1 MKSKRRLRPGVPDRD
16 RRGGASIGM
25 MRLDGLTPGYRNAL
39 WIVIVITGVMF
50 LVEIAAGHIYGSHV
64 LQADAL
70 DFLDD
75 ALTYALSLAV
85 IGASMRVRAAAACL
99 KAILLCLI
107 CVWVLGSSIYHLF
120 ISGLPR
126 AEIMGAVGLL
136 AVLANTACL
145 ALLGPH
151 THRDANIR
159 ADGLNYRHDI
169 AGNVAVVIAA
179 VAVWVLQSPWPDLLL
194 AIVATGQWFFITI
207 QMLQQAVRLYR
218 ASGESSMR

>member
-1 MKSKRRLRPGVPDRD
+1 MSRPGGPDQD
-16 RRGGASIGM
+16 RRGSTSIGM
-25 MRLDGLTPGYRNAL
+25 LHLDGLTPGYRNAL
-39 WIVIVITGVMF
+39 WIVIAITGVMF
-50 LVEIAAGHIYGSHV
+50 LIETAAGHMYGSHV

-75 ALTYALSLAV
+75 TLTYALSLAV
-85 IGASMRVRAAAACL
+85 IGASMRVRAAATCL
-99 KAILLCLI
+99 KAFFLCLTSL
-107 CVWVLGSSIYHLF
+107 WVLSSSLYHLF
-120 ISGLPR
+120 VSGLPR

-145 ALLGPH
+145 TLLAPH
-151 THRDANIR
+151 AHRDANIR
-159 ADGLNYRHDI
+159 ANGLNYRHDI

>member
-1 MKSKRRLRPGVPDRD
+1 
-16 RRGGASIGM
+16 M
-25 MRLDGLTPGYRNAL
+25 MHLDGLTPGYRNAL
-39 WIVIVITGVMF
+39 CIVIAITGVMF
-50 LVEIAAGHIYGSHV
+50 LVETAAGHIYGSHV

-75 ALTYALSLAV
+75 TLTYALSLAV

-99 KAILLCLI
+99 KAVLLCLTSL
-107 CVWVLGSSIYHLF
+107 WVLSSSIYHLF
-120 ISGLPR
+120 VFGLPR

-151 THRDANIR
+151 AHRDASIR

-179 VAVWVLQSPWPDLLL
+179 LAVWFLQSPWPDLLL

-207 QMLQQAVRLYR
+207 QMLQQAILLYR